1 MAQQKKQT
9 EDNTVQDS
17 VRADKWLW
25 AARFFKTRSL
35 AKDAIEG
42 GKVHHQ
48 GERIKV
54 SKELR
59 VGMTLSIRQGF
70 EEKTVTILALSAVRG
85 GAPQA
90 QLLYQEN
97 EDSIAKREFY
107 AAQRKLSN
115 LARPDNKPSKRDRRQ
130 IERFQHSHQGNQ
142 GNYNSDD
149 EGY

>member
-1 MAQQKKQT
+1 MAQQNNRQ
-9 EDNTVQDS
+9 DNENVQAQDS

-42 GKVHHQ
+42 GKVHYQ

-59 VGMTLSIRQGF
+59 VGMVLSIRRGF
-70 EEKTVTILALSAVRG
+70 EEKTVTILALSGVRG
-85 GAPQA
+85 GAAQA

-97 EDSIAKREFY
+97 EDSVARREFY

-115 LARPDNKPSKRDRRQ
+115 LARPDNRPSKRDRRQ
-130 IERFQHSHQGNQ
+130 IERFHQVNQ
-142 GNYNSDD
+142 GGYSPDD

>member
-1 MAQQKKQT
+1 MAQHKNRLDD
-9 EDNTVQDS
+9 DNQQAQDS

-42 GKVHHQ
+42 GKVHYQ

-59 VGMTLSIRQGF
+59 VGMVLSIRQGF
-70 EEKTVTILALSAVRG
+70 DEKTVTILALSEVRG

-97 EDSIAKREFY
+97 EDSVARREFY

-115 LARPDNKPSKRDRRQ
+115 LARPDNRPSKRDRRQ
-130 IERFQHSHQGNQ
+130 IERFQQSHQG
-142 GNYNSDD
+142 GYGPDD

>member
-1 MAQQKKQT
+1 MAQQNNRQDT
-9 EDNTVQDS
+9 DNPLAQES

-59 VGMTLSIRQGF
+59 VGMVLSIRQGF

-97 EDSIAKREFY
+97 EDSVARREFY
-107 AAQRKLSN
+107 AAQRKLAN
-115 LARPDNKPSKRDRRQ
+115 LARPDNRPSKRDRRQ
-130 IERFQHSHQGNQ
+130 IERFHQVNQ
-142 GNYNSDD
+142 DRYTPDD

>member
-1 MAQQKKQT
+1 MAQQKSRQDG
-9 EDNTVQDS
+9 ENPQVQDS

-25 AARFFKTRSL
+25 AARFFKTRSM

-42 GKVHHQ
+42 GKIHHQ

-54 SKELR
+54 SKDLR

-70 EEKTVTILALSAVRG
+70 EEKTVIILALSAVRG

-90 QLLYQEN
+90 QLLYQET

-130 IERFQHSHQGNQ
+130 IERFQHSHQGN
-142 GNYNSDD
+142 YSTDD
-149 EGY
+149 EGF

>member
-1 MAQQKKQT
+1 MAQLK
-9 EDNTVQDS
+9 NRQDS
-17 VRADKWLW
+17 EAPQAPDTVRADKWLW

-59 VGMTLSIRQGF
+59 VGMVLSIRQGF

-130 IERFQHSHQGNQ
+130 IERFQHSHQGN
-142 GNYNSDD
+142 YSPDD